1 MKLIQFMQMHILE
14 WQHVKRL
21 LKNMKMLQPTIIN
34 TYSSIFI
41 KYRLCPNLPNGFYNK
56 GDILICMGK
65 IEEGIECITRAIE
78 LRPNWPL
85 YYCNRVKQYI
95 KLGKKDLVIY
105 IIFKAIDDFITL

>member
-1 MKLIQFMQMHILE
+1 
-14 WQHVKRL
+14 
-21 LKNMKMLQPTIIN
+21 
-34 TYSSIFI
+34 
-41 KYRLCPNLPNGFYNK
+41 
-56 GDILICMGK
+56 MGK
-65 IEEGIECITRAIE
+65 IEEGIEFITRAIE